1 MSSADAR
8 ALAESFAGADPDR
21 APEADPPESSGAQAT
36 DPASSGIEP
45 SGTEPAGIEPADPTA
60 VAVDP
65 ADQGPRVLAL
75 LRDRLGVPPEWSID
89 EDRGFTWWPGRL
101 ALTVRAGL
109 PIEMH
114 GLSVVRVRTT
124 TRLLRDVPTDGET
137 ARKLSH
143 ANARAGVDGLVWDP
157 GARTLD
163 VVTEMWCHA
172 ENAWLDPL
180 VYSAA
185 GLQVSIADSSVD
197 GLRETFGGEIASSD
211 HPTSGP
217 RTEPDELIDAGA
229 AFAAAGDRSTPFTE
243 GDLRALARSPL
254 GLLPFAVH
262 GSDTLTAEV
271 PFSSDRGVLAGL
283 TPQDRVRALVE
294 VARRERTSPAA
305 AHEAAWLAALAAP
318 DGRGAEVAEHGAE
331 AADPATD
338 RGAAERPA
346 TDRPGTA
353 LLRLSFGERH
363 PDFGAGVAMTLR
375 VPVLAPSEQAAAEL
389 AAALDRREILDVKLA
404 PFVGAWH
411 ADGVALAFGAFFPV
425 ALARGL
431 GSDDRQSILM
441 TFAAWL
447 RERARWAAGVVPSIP
462 AD

>member
-89 EDRGFTWWPGRL
+89 EERGFTWWPGRL
-101 ALTVRAGL
+101 ALTVRADP
-109 PIEMH
+109 PILLH
-114 GLSVVRVRTT
+114 GLSIVRVRTT
-124 TRLLRDVPTDGET
+124 TRLLRDLPTDGET

-143 ANARAGVDGLVWDP
+143 ANARAGVDGLVWDLD
-157 GARTLD
+157 ARTLD
-163 VVTEMWCHA
+163 IVTEMWCHA

-197 GLRETFGGEIASSD
+197 GLRETFGGEIATTD

-243 GDLRALARSPL
+243 GDLRSLVRSPL
-254 GLLPFAVH
+254 GILPFAVH
-262 GSDTLTAEV
+262 GTDTLTGEV
-271 PFSSDRGVLAGL
+271 PFSSERGVLADL
-283 TPQDRVRALVE
+283 SPQDRVRALVE

-305 AHEAAWLAALAAP
+305 AHEAAWLA
-318 DGRGAEVAEHGAE
+318 GVA
-331 AADPATD
+331 
-338 RGAAERPA
+338 RPVA
-346 TDRPGTA
+346 DRPGSA

-363 PDFGAGVAMTLR
+363 PDFGAGVAMSLR
-375 VPVLAPSEQAAAEL
+375 VPVRAPSEQAAAEM

-411 ADGVALAFGAFFPV
+411 ADGDALVFAAFFPV

-431 GSDDRQSILM
+431 GSDDRQSILA

-447 RERARWAAGVVPSIP
+447 RERARWAAGVVPGL
-462 AD
+462 AAG

>member
-8 ALAESFAGADPDR
+8 ALAETFAGADPDR
-21 APEADPPESSGAQAT
+21 APEADPPESSGASAA
-36 DPASSGIEP
+36 DPGP
-45 SGTEPAGIEPADPTA
+45 SGIEPADPTT
-60 VAVDP
+60 VAADP

-75 LRDRLGVPPEWSID
+75 LRDRLGVLPEWSID
-89 EDRGFTWWPGRL
+89 EERAFTWWPGRL
-101 ALTVRAGL
+101 ALTVRAEP

-114 GLSVVRVRTT
+114 GLSIVRVRTT
-124 TRLLRDVPTDGET
+124 TRLLRDIPTDGQT

-143 ANARAGVDGLVWDP
+143 ANAPAGVDGLVWDP
-157 GARTLD
+157 DARTLD
-163 VVTEMWCHA
+163 LVTEMWCHA

-185 GLQVSIADSSVD
+185 GLQVSIAESSVD
-197 GLRETFGGEIASSD
+197 GLRETFGGEVAASE

-217 RTEPDELIDAGA
+217 RTEPDELIDASA

-254 GLLPFAVH
+254 AILPFAVH

-271 PFSSDRGVLAGL
+271 PFHSERGVLADL
-283 TPQDRVRALVE
+283 SPQDRVRALVE

-305 AHEAAWLAALAAP
+305 AHEAAWLVALAGP
-318 DGRGAEVAEHGAE
+318 VAE
-331 AADPATD
+331 
-338 RGAAERPA
+338 
-346 TDRPGTA
+346 RPGTA
-353 LLRLSFGERH
+353 LVRLSFGERH
-363 PDFGAGVAMTLR
+363 PDFGAGLAMTLR
-375 VPVLAPSEQAAAEL
+375 IPVRAASEEAAAEL
-389 AAALDRREILDVKLA
+389 AAVLDRRELVDVKLA

-411 ADGVALAFGAFFPV
+411 ADGDALVFAAFFPV

-431 GSDDRQSILM
+431 GSDDRQSILA

-447 RERARWAAGVVPSIP
+447 RERSRWAASVAPELAGRWPVAMPRLDAQAARLRGLAAPRTGPFGIASLRS
-462 AD
+462 

>member
-8 ALAESFAGADPDR
+8 ALAETFAGADPDR
-21 APEADPPESSGAQAT
+21 PLEV
-36 DPASSGIEP
+36 DPADAQV
-45 SGTEPAGIEPADPTA
+45 PAADPADPTA
-60 VAVDP
+60 VAEDP

-75 LRDRLGVPPEWSID
+75 LRDRLGVLPEWSID

-101 ALTVRAGL
+101 TLTVRAEL

-114 GLSVVRVRTT
+114 GLSVVRVRTS

-157 GARTLD
+157 DARTLD
-163 VVTEMWCHA
+163 IVTEMWCHA
-172 ENAWLDPL
+172 ANAWLDPL

-197 GLRETFGGEIASSD
+197 GLRETFGGEIATID

-254 GLLPFAVH
+254 GILPFAVH
-262 GSDTLTAEV
+262 GTDTLTAEV
-271 PFSSDRGVLAGL
+271 PFSSERGVLAEL
-283 TPQDRVRALVE
+283 SPQDRVRALVE

-318 DGRGAEVAEHGAE
+318 D
-331 AADPATD
+331 
-338 RGAAERPA
+338 
-346 TDRPGTA
+346 RPGTA

-363 PDFGAGVAMTLR
+363 PDFGAGVAMSLR
-375 VPVLAPSEQAAAEL
+375 VPVRAASEAAAAGM
-389 AAALDRREILDVKLA
+389 AADLDRRELIDVKLA

-411 ADGVALAFGAFFPV
+411 ADGATLAFTAFFPV

-431 GSDDRQSILM
+431 GSDDRQSILA

-447 RERARWAAGVVPSIP
+447 RERSRWAAGVVSGLT
-462 AD
+462 AG

>member
-8 ALAESFAGADPDR
+8 ALAETFAGADPDR
-21 APEADPPESSGAQAT
+21 APEAG
-36 DPASSGIEP
+36 
-45 SGTEPAGIEPADPTA
+45 PADPAVPAADPDDPTA
-60 VAVDP
+60 FAEDP

-75 LRDRLGVPPEWSID
+75 LRDRLGAQPEWTV
-89 EDRGFTWWPGRL
+89 EADRGFTWWPGRL
-101 ALTVRAGL
+101 ALTVRADP
-109 PIEMH
+109 PILLH
-114 GLSVVRVRTT
+114 GLSIVRVRTM

-157 GARTLD
+157 DARTLD
-163 VVTEMWCHA
+163 IVTEMWCHA

-197 GLRETFGGEIASSD
+197 GLRETFGGEIATSD

-243 GDLRALARSPL
+243 GDLRALVRSPL
-254 GLLPFAVH
+254 AILPFAVH
-262 GSDTLTAEV
+262 GTDTLTAEV
-271 PFSSDRGVLAGL
+271 PFHSDRGVFAVLA
-283 TPQDRVRALVE
+283 PQERVRALVD

-305 AHEAAWLAALAAP
+305 AHEAAWLAALAAS
-318 DGRGAEVAEHGAE
+318 GGQGAE
-331 AADPATD
+331 AAKIPA
-338 RGAAERPA
+338 P
-346 TDRPGTA
+346 DRPGTA

-363 PDFGAGVAMTLR
+363 PDFGAGVAMSLR
-375 VPVLAPSEQAAAEL
+375 APVRAASEQAAAEL
-389 AAALDRREILDVKLA
+389 AATLDRREIVDVKLA

-411 ADGVALAFGAFFPV
+411 ADGDALVFAAFFPV

-431 GSDDRQSILM
+431 GSDDRQSILA

-447 RERARWAAGVVPSIP
+447 RERARWAAGVVPGL
-462 AD
+462 AAG